1 MSYNIMSFLTMQAGK
16 TRAGLVPNALRGQK
30 LVLLGC

>member
-1 MSYNIMSFLTMQAGK
+1 MSYNIMSLTMQAGK